1 MSRTQF
7 DLNSGFRRTAL
18 ILAGVIAG
26 IGVTPAQA
34 QLCQRDGTP
43 ITFSAA
49 NFPDGT
55 DDTVNMKTGDNPV
68 QLIWKRC
75 AVGQTWEATKK
86 KCKGVPVKKTWKEAL
101 QLAALEPGGWRLP
114 NVNELAA
121 IIDYQCYAPPIN
133 LTVFPNTPES
143 DTAGFWSS
151 TPFQH
156 VMSTG
161 NTAEAV
167 HAWYFR
173 LSDGGLEHRPVNE
186 PTEKNFV
193 KLVKSA
199 N

>member
-1 MSRTQF
+1 MNTRSMSWHKHTTRV
-7 DLNSGFRRTAL
+7 LAVL
-18 ILAGVIAG
+18 IASSVSI
-26 IGVTPAQA
+26 PAHA
-34 QLCQRDGTP
+34 QLCQRDVTP
-43 ITFSAA
+43 ITFSSA
-49 NFPDGT
+49 NFIPNDN
-55 DDTVNMKTGDNPV
+55 DDTVTMRNADGSP

-75 AVGQTWEATKK
+75 AVGQTWETTKK

-133 LTVFPNTPES
+133 LTVFPNSPES

-156 VMSTG
+156 VVSTG
-161 NTAEAV
+161 NTVEAV

-173 LSDGGLEHRPVNE
+173 LSDGGLEHRPINE

-193 KLVKSA
+193 KLVKNA